1 MRNLIIVA
9 LSCLAG
15 LPCLAKEDRAD
26 EIIAKLQKKYDSV
39 NDVTITFTEHVQFGA
54 TKIEQSFSGTLCVK
68 KGKKYR
74 VEMEEQTIVTD
85 GQTVWSFNKTTKQL
99 F

>member
-54 TKIEQSFSGTLCVK
+54 TKIEQSFSGTLFVK

-74 VEMEEQTIVTD
+74 VPKVLLSGNHADIDAWRKEKR
-85 GQTVWSFNKTTKQL
+85 G
-99 F
+99 